1 MASSNRTGLGISKKR
16 SQQVLKTSIDI
27 LQEYSLWAKEE
38 KEDPYMGFK
47 DLHNIVYDD
56 WRSNNKQV
64 SWTMKEFTSLLAS
77 HARKPLTEM
86 TPIEKKRKLNMSGVR
101 EIHYKVMEE
110 W

>member
-56 WRSNNKQV
+56 WRANGRQV
-64 SWTMKEFTSLLAS
+64 SWTPKEFSSLLSA
-77 HARKPLTEM
+77 HVRQPLQGLAPLEKHRKVN
-86 TPIEKKRKLNMSGVR
+86 RYGVR
-101 EIHYKVMEE
+101 EVHYKVIE
-110 W
+110 